1 MSLPLAMVA
10 RRVSQEL
17 ATIVDVLAEAL
28 GLGQINK
35 PENGEF
41 ASNYLQLQR
50 VPCLIRENWF

>member
-1 MSLPLAMVA
+1 MVA